1 MNDEQYLLASAYVD
15 GEITPDD
22 RELAERDPA
31 VMAEVAAIRAARA
44 AIADVPPP
52 SEAAKRAAIA
62 AAMAQFHSGAIAD
75 APATAVA
82 PPSSVTSTSSPG
94 PTSSRRTT
102 RWLQVAAVAAA
113 IGLGGI
119 VVGRSLDG
127 GDDAASEPVEQ
138 SLAEEMGDEMG
149 EPALDLTAADA
160 ADEPADEEAVAAA
173 EPAEESDEDPAEDSA
188 DSSDGE
194 AAVADADAVGDDQ
207 ATDVGGNGSD
217 DQGIDAEDEGT
228 AVVEFAVD
236 GYAAQLDVVLP
247 GRTNRRPIT
256 TLDELVDYADAI
268 ADEIATESAPD
279 RTQRE
284 LPDPGECRVDEPV
297 LADAFVDVGAGP
309 TRTLIAIDDRLDPV
323 VTAIDPNTCSIL
335 LES

>member
-52 SEAAKRAAIA
+52 SEAAKRDAIA
-62 AAMAQFHSGAIAD
+62 AAMAEFRSGAIAD
-75 APATAVA
+75 APATGIA
-82 PPSSVTSTSSPG
+82 PSSSVTSLD
-94 PTSSRRTT
+94 PTSTRHTT

-119 VVGRSLDG
+119 VVGRSLGGG
-127 GDDAASEPVEQ
+127 GDDDASAPVEQ
-138 SLAEEMGDEMG
+138 SLAETLDEEMA
-149 EPALDLTAADA
+149 EPALD
-160 ADEPADEEAVAAA
+160 VAAA
-173 EPAEESDEDPAEDSA
+173 DVADETADQEAAAEEEPAEESAEEPAQESA

-207 ATDVGGNGSD
+207 ATDVGGNVSD
-217 DQGIDAEDEGT
+217 DQDVDAEDEGT

-256 TLDELVDYADAI
+256 TRDELVDYANAI
-268 ADEIATESAPD
+268 ADEIATESAAD

-284 LPDPGECRVDEPV
+284 LPDPGECRADEPV

-309 TRTLIAIDDRLDPV
+309 TRTLIAIDDRFVPV
-323 VTAIDPNTCSIL
+323 VTAVDPNTCSII